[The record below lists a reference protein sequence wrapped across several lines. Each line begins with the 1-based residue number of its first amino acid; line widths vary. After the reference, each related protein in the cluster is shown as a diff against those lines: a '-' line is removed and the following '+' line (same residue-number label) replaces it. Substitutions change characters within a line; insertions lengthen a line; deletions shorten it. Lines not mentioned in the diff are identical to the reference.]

1 MLKEERKTI
10 TYKEFEKE
18 IEELGFSVTFGN
30 DIVFVGLV
38 FAGHLAL
45 ISQTEKYNFKVY
57 VERFSDI
64 NPGKDLGKMF
74 YLAHLLSQTP
84 LEDRVEQ
91 EEYMW
96 KFTAEN
102 YIGSRVLRDL
112 GVESWS
118 LLSYNPVEK
127 IPNIDECFITEKRFK
142 ELIQENLRDHFEK
155 EIV

>member
-1 MLKEERKTI
+1 MLKEERTTI

-18 IEELGFSVTFGN
+18 IETFGY
-30 DIVFVGLV
+30 DVVFEDGFAYVSVVFSCLIVRVSMV
-38 FAGHLAL
+38 D
-45 ISQTEKYNFKVY
+45 EYNFEIY
-57 VERFSDI
+57 GERLTNI
-64 NPGKDLGKMF
+64 NPGEAIGKIF

-102 YIGSRVLRDL
+102 YIGPRVLRDL

-118 LLSYNPVEK
+118 LVSYNPVEK
-127 IPNIDECFITEKRFK
+127 IHNIDECFITEQRFK
-142 ELIQENLRDHFEK
+142 ELIQENLRDHFGK